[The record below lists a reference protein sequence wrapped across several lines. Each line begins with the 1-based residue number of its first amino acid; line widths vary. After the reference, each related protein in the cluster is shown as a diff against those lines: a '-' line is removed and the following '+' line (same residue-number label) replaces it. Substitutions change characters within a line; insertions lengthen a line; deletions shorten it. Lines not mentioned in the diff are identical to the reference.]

1 MFTSYVAS
9 QVALES
15 HHHHTQSGNNTSN
28 LNPFTRCQECMIQEG
43 GADSCE
49 EECSN
54 DD

>member
-9 QVALES
+9 QVALVS
-15 HHHHTQSGNNTSN
+15 HHHHTQSGNNIKSLTQ
-28 LNPFTRCQECMIQEG
+28 CQECIMQEG